1 MDPAVQSAWV
11 AAVSAF
17 VGVLVGVTGT
27 TIVAVKGFRNTRDA
41 TQKALD
47 ARRDDRLWARKADA
61 YQDAMT
67 AALQRHDRRQKV
79 LDAKAP
85 PESLELQV
93 SQEWFDMQGRLRT
106 FGAPKVVT
114 AFEDSMKASERLN
127 VDNEDTIAVTG
138 EFKDDLH
145 NAMAADDALVWAIRR
160 DLGIEPVG
168 TKPKAI
174 DLS

>member
-1 MDPAVQSAWV
+1 MDPQVQGAWI
-11 AAVSAF
+11 AAATGV
-17 VGVLVGVTGT
+17 VGIVGTA
-27 TIVAVKGFRNTRDA
+27 IVAIAGFRNTRRA
-41 TQKALD
+41 TDKTLG

-67 AALQRHDRRQKV
+67 AALQRHDRRQQV

-85 PESLELQV
+85 PEAGELQV

-106 FGAPKVVT
+106 FGASKVVT
-114 AFEDSMKASERLN
+114 AFEDSMKATERLN
-127 VDNEDTIAVTG
+127 IRHENPDAVTK
-138 EFKDDLH
+138 EFKDELH
-145 NAMAADDALVWAIRR
+145 NAMAADVVLVRAIRR

-168 TKPKAI
+168 TKPNAI